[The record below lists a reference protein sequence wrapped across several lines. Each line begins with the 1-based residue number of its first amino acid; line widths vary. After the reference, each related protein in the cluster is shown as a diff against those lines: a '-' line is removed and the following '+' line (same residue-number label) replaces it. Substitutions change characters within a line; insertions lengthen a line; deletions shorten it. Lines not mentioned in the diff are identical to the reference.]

1 MKYGIRQRSRY
12 MRCLREKDYAI
23 FLGKA
28 LLSQSISGLY
38 FVQFT
43 RFKERVFIPDE
54 SLRNDFRKF
63 VKTREERE
71 YDLTN
76 LTAHSS
82 SLHRVLQECECMFHG
97 MTNVPESVWLL
108 FKCISSTSPVSSY
121 YPVMKTL
128 DEITTLMSSGV
139 IIREHPKELL
149 ALQQCAPIIY
159 GVVKALP
166 PQPLS
171 ANWLQLFKELKEKA
185 NATFRL
191 SQHSLERPLEVEGDW
206 DKAFFPAWRRLCQRG
221 YYEKDELRGSRR
233 GQCSKAYTGHPN
245 LSAGIFTMYCE
256 HGKFATF
263 YAVLP

>member
-43 RFKERVFIPDE
+43 RFKEKVFIPDE

-82 SLHRVLQECECMFHG
+82 SLHRVLHECECMFHG

-139 IIREHPKELL
+139 IIREHPRVASSSTMCSHHLWSCESVTTSTFVRQL
-149 ALQQCAPIIY
+149 A
-159 GVVKALP
+159 
-166 PQPLS
+166 
-171 ANWLQLFKELKEKA
+171 
-185 NATFRL
+185 T
-191 SQHSLERPLEVEGDW
+191 
-206 DKAFFPAWRRLCQRG
+206 AF
-221 YYEKDELRGSRR
+221 
-233 GQCSKAYTGHPN
+233 
-245 LSAGIFTMYCE
+245 
-256 HGKFATF
+256 
-263 YAVLP
+263 